1 MHLLATTSGVIDGAA
16 EAIDLKQT
24 PADVIILTAADSEL
38 ASLASAHD
46 ALGDHAPSL
55 RLANLMRLQHNF
67 AVDLYA
73 EKTCTKSKL
82 IIIRLLGG
90 ASYWS
95 YGVDV
100 IEALA
105 RENNIKL
112 AIIPGGKD
120 ADPSLSARSTISPAD
135 CERLRQYFVCG
146 GYDNAQS
153 ILHFANHLLIGTST
167 PAPAVTLPT
176 SEFYQGDGSEKISII
191 FYRSVIEG
199 GQTAP
204 IDALLAAFE
213 NQNISAS
220 AIFVAS
226 LKDKTSARFIREN
239 LKSPHVIIN
248 ATSFAVGDEASDPLA
263 DFDCPVLQVTLAGN
277 SESDWQESS
286 RGLKATDL
294 AMSVVLPE
302 LDGRLYTRA
311 ISFKADSLW
320 HEKTQCRIVTYKPV
334 QDRIDYVAT
343 LAANWLRLRETPNAQ
358 KPIAIILANYPDK
371 DGRVANGVGYDTPA
385 STIEILK
392 ALQTADYNI
401 GKIPDDGNA
410 LIESLIE
417 IRKGT
422 SSVASRQ
429 LLQRRSENSSTE
441 FNTSPFSSGEGA
453 RRAEEIP
460 SLTLDSYNSHFA
472 ALPEVIRTQ
481 ITSQW
486 GEPHSDPHFSE
497 GAFHLAINLYGN
509 IAVAIQPARGY
520 GIDPKSTY
528 HDPALVPPHFYLA
541 TYFWLRHHFKAQAII
556 HNGKHGNLEW
566 LPGKAVALSQE
577 CYPEITLGPIP
588 QLYPFIVNDP
598 GEGTQAKRRTSAV
611 IVDHLTPPLTRA
623 ESYGPM
629 KNLEALVDEYY
640 LASGLDQRRVATL
653 RQQIFDLTASTKLDK
668 DAGLSGTDDSDL
680 QKLDSFLCDLKEAQ
694 IRDGLHILGKSPT
707 GQQETDLL
715 VALTR
720 VPRGLGE
727 AGDASLI
734 RALAHDFGME
744 GFDPL
749 TAPMAE
755 PYKGT
760 KPADLLQLI
769 AAPWRTNGDAIER
782 LEIYAS
788 SLVSSFPRRREPNFV
803 TGTELKLDS
812 RLRRNDGLREVLD
825 NIASII
831 RPALAASGPNEI
843 ASLLKGLSGK
853 RVAPGPSG
861 APTRGRL
868 DVLPTGKNFF
878 SLDNRTV
885 PTPTAW
891 TLGQKS
897 AEELLKRHFQDTG
910 QHLKNAGLSAWGTAN
925 MRTGGD
931 DIAQAM
937 ALIGAK
943 PVWDSASWRVTGYEI
958 IPLAKLARPRVDVTL
973 RISGFFRDAFPSQI
987 ELLDKAFR
995 AVAALDEPVEDNP
1008 LVAYRDT
1015 HRIFGAKP
1023 GAYGAGLQ
1031 ALIDEKIWDT
1041 KADLAAAYVIWGA
1054 YAYGVKAMGENDQT
1068 TFKRRLAGIEA
1079 VIHNQDN
1086 REHDLLDS
1094 DDYYQ
1099 FEGGMTAAVETEAG
1113 VQPRVYHNDH
1123 SRPERPVIRTLEEE
1137 INRVMRS
1144 RVVNPKWI
1152 NGVKRHGYKGAFE
1165 IAATVD
1171 YMFAF
1176 AATTGAVQT
1185 HHFDLAYDAFIADDE
1200 TRSFIANNNPDA
1212 LKEIAARLEE
1222 AIARNLWQPRLN
1234 SAYDV
1239 LKGLQT

>member
-1 MHLLATTSGVIDGAA
+1 M
-16 EAIDLKQT
+16 Q
-24 PADVIILTAADSEL
+24 
-38 ASLASAHD
+38 
-46 ALGDHAPSL
+46 
-55 RLANLMRLQHNF
+55 LQHNF

-73 EKTCTKSKL
+73 EKTCAKAKL
-82 IIIRLLGG
+82 IVIRLLGG
-90 ASYWS
+90 ASYWP

-105 RENNIKL
+105 REQNIKL

-120 ADPSLSARSTISPAD
+120 PDPSLSARSTISPAD

-146 GYDNAQS
+146 GHDNGQN
-153 ILHFANHLLIGTST
+153 ILHFANHLLHQTTAPT
-167 PAPAVTLPT
+167 PAEPLPT

-204 IDALLAAFE
+204 IDAMLAAFKT
-213 NQNISAS
+213 QNISAS

-226 LKDKTSARFIREN
+226 LKDKASASFLREN
-239 LKSPHVIIN
+239 LKSPQVIIN
-248 ATSFAVGDEASDPLA
+248 ATSFAVGDESNDPLA
-263 DFDCPVLQVTLAGN
+263 AFDCPVLQTTLAGT
-277 SESDWQESS
+277 SESDWQEST

-302 LDGRLYTRA
+302 LDGRIYTRA
-311 ISFKADSLW
+311 ISFKADAMW
-320 HEKTQCRIVTYKPV
+320 HEKTQCRIVTYEPV
-334 QDRIDYVAT
+334 PDRIDYVAT
-343 LAANWLRLRETPNAQ
+343 LAANWLRLAETPNAQ

-371 DGRVANGVGYDTPA
+371 NGRVANGVGYDTPA

-392 ALQTADYNI
+392 KLEGASYNT
-401 GKIPDDGNA
+401 GTIPDDGNQLINA
-410 LIESLIE
+410 LIA
-417 IRKGT
+417 T
-422 SSVASRQ
+422 RQ
-429 LLQRRSENSSTE
+429 NPQ
-441 FNTSPFSSGEGA
+441 PHQ
-453 RRAEEIP
+453 P
-460 SLTLDSYNSHFA
+460 KLTGDEYKKYFVT
-472 ALPEVIRTQ
+472 LPELVRIQ

-486 GEPHSDPHFSE
+486 GEPETDPHFSH

-541 TYFWLRHHFKAQAII
+541 TYFWLRHEFNAQAII

-566 LPGKAVALSQE
+566 LPGKSVALSKD

-611 IVDHLTPPLTRA
+611 IIDHLTPPLTRA

-629 KNLEALVDEYY
+629 KDLEALVDEYY

-653 RQQIFDLTASTKLDK
+653 RQQIFDLTAQTNLDK
-668 DAGLSGTDDSDL
+668 DAGLSGTDDSNL

-720 VPRGLGE
+720 VPRGIGE
-727 AGDASLI
+727 GGDASLI
-734 RALAHDFGME
+734 RAIAEDFSMNN
-744 GFDPL
+744 FDPL

-755 PYKGT
+755 PYKGN
-760 KPADLLQLI
+760 KPAELLQLI

-782 LEIYAS
+782 LEIYAQ
-788 SLVSSFPRRREPNFV
+788 SLVSSLPRKRESVLN
-803 TGTELKLDS
+803 TANADS
-812 RLRRNDGLREVLD
+812 RLRGNDGLKEVLD
-825 NIASII
+825 SIETKI
-831 RPALAASGPNEI
+831 RTALASSGPNEI
-843 ASLLKGLSGK
+843 ASLLKGLSGN

-868 DVLPTGKNFF
+868 DVLPTGKNFY

-891 TLGQKS
+891 NLGQKS
-897 AEELLKRHFQDTG
+897 ADELLKRHFQDTG

-931 DIAQAM
+931 DIAQAL

-943 PVWDSASWRVTGYEI
+943 PIWDSASWRVTGYEI
-958 IPLAKLARPRVDVTL
+958 IPVAKLGRPRVDVTL
-973 RISGFFRDAFPSQI
+973 RISGFFRDAFPVQI

-1008 LVAYRDT
+1008 MVAHRDT

-1054 YAYGVKAMGENDQT
+1054 YAYGAKTQGENDEA

-1099 FEGGMTAAVETEAG
+1099 FEGGMSAAVETESGAK
-1113 VQPRVYHNDH
+1113 PTVYHNDH

-1137 INRVMRS
+1137 ISRVMRS

-1185 HHFDLAYDAFIADDE
+1185 HHFDLAYDVFIANDE
-1200 TRSFIANNNPDA
+1200 TREFIAANNPDA

-1239 LKGLQT
+1239 LKDLQK